1 MTPQV
6 YLPSPPAVSAKII
19 VVFSL
24 VSRAG
29 QLGTHNEEGGREG
42 ERRIACRRYNFMLVS
57 SAKDS
62 LSPFMKWAGQP
73 LSPCTRK
80 EIFSSFLPA
89 EKLSPLLSRHWEGTG
104 FCQGGGV
111 KRDFI
116 SRRGIYLYQ
125 PQ

>member
-6 YLPSPPAVSAKII
+6 FPPSPPAVSAKII

-29 QLGTHNEEGGREG
+29 QLGTHNEEGGRGREG
-42 ERRIACRRYNFMLVS
+42 LPAADIISCLLALQKTLFP
-57 SAKDS
+57 
-62 LSPFMKWAGQP
+62 PFMKWAGQP

-104 FCQGGGV
+104 FCQGGGG

>member
-62 LSPFMKWAGQP
+62 LPPLYEVGRAEGSLSRRAQEKRYFLLFSLLKSSP
-73 LSPCTRK
+73 LSSHATGK
-80 EIFSSFLPA
+80 ERVFA
-89 EKLSPLLSRHWEGTG
+89 KEEG
-104 FCQGGGV
+104 
-111 KRDFI
+111 
-116 SRRGIYLYQ
+116 
-125 PQ
+125 